1 MGTGRRPSEGTIENQ
16 DLPLAQV
23 GLSQP
28 RPRED
33 KGKEKDG
40 LSGGYRNLVY
50 PHLRVVG
57 WLIWP
62 AACEFFP
69 PLCKF
74 M

>member
-1 MGTGRRPSEGTIENQ
+1 MGTGRRPGEGTIENQ

-40 LSGGYRNLVY
+40 LLALVFS
-50 PHLRVVG
+50 R
-57 WLIWP
+57 P
-62 AACEFFP
+62 AEGDRRGVWARYSLPAVREEGSAWRG
-69 PLCKF
+69 
-74 M
+74 